1 MVEGVMRR
9 PHEFAEHIAAVER
22 RVVLTRHYLDLS
34 CANLAGDLLE
44 QLVALGMLV
53 RRVGVVGQ
61 IAGDDYQL
69 GPPLKPVDSRD
80 GAFERPGAERIGRSI
95 ETNVRVAQL
104 DERKGCRRLAVELG
118 HRARKHFLSGAM
130 CERGEH
136 AVKGAD

>member
-22 RVVLTRHYLDLS
+22 RVILPRDYLDL
-34 CANLAGDLLE
+34 CGVNLARDLLE
-44 QLVALGMLV
+44 QLVALGVLV
-53 RRVGVVGQ
+53 GSVGVVGQ
-61 IAGDDYQL
+61 VAGDDHQL

-80 GAFERPGAERIGRSI
+80 GAFECPGAERIGRSI

-104 DERKGCRRLAVELG
+104 DERKGRRRLAVEFG
-118 HRARKHFLSGAM
+118 HCARKHFVPGAM